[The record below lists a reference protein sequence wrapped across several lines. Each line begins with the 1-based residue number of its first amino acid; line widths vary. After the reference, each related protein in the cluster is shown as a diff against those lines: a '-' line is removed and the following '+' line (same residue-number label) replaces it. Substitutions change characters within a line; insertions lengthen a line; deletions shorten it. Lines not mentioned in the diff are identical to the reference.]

1 MLVVTYDKE
10 SRMFYWRIILMNENI
25 MSKDF
30 KSNITKR
37 NYKKGSILQ
46 GIVKSIQPYGAFVEV
61 AENVIGLLHI
71 EDISVSRIKHPK
83 DRFKVGN
90 KIKVQ
95 VKNYDSNTG
104 RLSLSTKELHGSWED
119 NIKEFSEK
127 TVVKGIVRNRDKY
140 GVFVEL
146 KPNLVGLAEY
156 KSYVS
161 YGDEVNVFIKKISS
175 ETKKVKLVI
184 VD

>member
-1 MLVVTYDKE
+1 MSD
-10 SRMFYWRIILMNENI
+10 NI
-25 MSKDF
+25 MSSDF
-30 KSNITKR
+30 KSSNQKR
-37 NYKKGSILQ
+37 IFRKGSILQ
-46 GIVKSIQPYGAFVEV
+46 GTVKSIQPYGAFVEV
-61 AENVIGLLHI
+61 AENVVGLLHI

-83 DRFKVGN
+83 DRFKVGS
-90 KIKVQ
+90 KIKVL

-104 RLSLSTKELHGSWED
+104 RLSLSTKELLGSWDD
-119 NIKEFSEK
+119 NIKDFSEK
-127 TVVKGIVRNRDKY
+127 MVVKGIIRNRDKY

-156 KSYVS
+156 KGYVS
-161 YGDEVNVFIKKISS
+161 YGDEVNVFIKKISE

>member
-1 MLVVTYDKE
+1 M
-10 SRMFYWRIILMNENI
+10 SENI

-30 KSNITKR
+30 ESIKKTR
-37 NYKKGSILQ
+37 NLKKGNVLQ
-46 GIVKSIQPYGAFVEV
+46 GTIKSIQPYGVFVEV
-61 AENVIGLLHI
+61 YENVVGLLHI

-83 DRFKVGN
+83 DRYKVGN

-95 VKNYDSNTG
+95 VKNYDSDTG
-104 RLSLSTKELHGSWED
+104 RLAFSTKELHGSWEE
-119 NIKEFSEK
+119 NIKDFSES
-127 TVVKGIVRNRDKY
+127 TIVKGIVRNRDKY

-156 KSYVS
+156 KGYVS
-161 YGDEVNVFIKKISS
+161 YGDEVNVFIKKISE